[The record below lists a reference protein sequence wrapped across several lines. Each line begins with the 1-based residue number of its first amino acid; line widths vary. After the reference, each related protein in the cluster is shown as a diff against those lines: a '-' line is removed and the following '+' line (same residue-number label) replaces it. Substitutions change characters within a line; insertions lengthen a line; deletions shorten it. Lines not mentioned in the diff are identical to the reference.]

1 MLAAGLSED
10 KINDYF
16 DLIDRLYGNGFVV
29 QNEHSQGH
37 TSYGDMYW
45 AELCNF
51 SFDNNLILP
60 LPEYMHP
67 SIHLINPYMHY
78 FPLCV
83 RRYDECDFASFVP
96 TVDEYRLEL
105 EKKLAGIGKYWE
117 LATRYG
123 VYVKYEKPEHGDL
136 EVWDEEQGTL
146 VRLDPSKHEYLLHNV
161 LNDLRD
167 MWKAITVHKYDAPAY
182 KVTTVFDVD
191 DTLSHG
197 WKWLAKRRQ
206 LESEN
211 RIILECYE
219 TIRSQFSDSPTV
231 MEILCR

>member
-1 MLAAGLSED
+1 M
-10 KINDYF
+10 
-16 DLIDRLYGNGFVV
+16 R
-29 QNEHSQGH
+29 H
-37 TSYGDMYW
+37 
-45 AELCNF
+45 
-51 SFDNNLILP
+51 
-60 LPEYMHP
+60 
-67 SIHLINPYMHY
+67 
-78 FPLCV
+78 
-83 RRYDECDFASFVP
+83 YDECAFASFVP